1 MFLLNI
7 CFSRTLFYFTYLSFI
22 YSCWTSQWFQYLKN
36 KNKSIALYSK
46 PVSYLFQVFLV
57 VSSEKLAWSI
67 QQLQTSCQ
75 SFVSLILSLLLLPCP
90 AISLFLAFILTLS
103 PFFDPFSFL
112 HSYLLSHTCS
122 FSHILSCNLSLLLL
136 VSIWLSFSFS
146 HSPTSSIPLS
156 LSFTVAFSLS
166 LFHTHSLLLLCYLL
180 SLSSSLL
187 SLSRVISL
195 VLYSVT
201 LTFGPI
207 LFPFPFISLIH
218 FLSSSLILFSFSIVI
233 KHNNVLNKLLA
244 QQRRRRSQP

>member
-22 YSCWTSQWFQYLKN
+22 YSCWTTQWFQHLKN
-36 KNKSIALYSK
+36 KNKSIALSSK

-75 SFVSLILSLLLLPCP
+75 SFVSLILSLFLLPCP
-90 AISLFLAFILTLS
+90 AISLFLVFILTLS

-122 FSHILSCNLSLLLL
+122 FSHILLLLLL
-136 VSIWLSFSFS
+136 VSISLSFSFS

-156 LSFTVAFSLS
+156 LFYFCFFSFSFSHTLSPLFVLLTLSQFQPSITLSCPLTCFVFCHSYFWSQSLS
-166 LFHTHSLLLLCYLL
+166 L
-180 SLSSSLL
+180 
-187 SLSRVISL
+187 
-195 VLYSVT
+195 
-201 LTFGPI
+201 
-207 LFPFPFISLIH
+207 
-218 FLSSSLILFSFSIVI
+218 
-233 KHNNVLNKLLA
+233 
-244 QQRRRRSQP
+244 